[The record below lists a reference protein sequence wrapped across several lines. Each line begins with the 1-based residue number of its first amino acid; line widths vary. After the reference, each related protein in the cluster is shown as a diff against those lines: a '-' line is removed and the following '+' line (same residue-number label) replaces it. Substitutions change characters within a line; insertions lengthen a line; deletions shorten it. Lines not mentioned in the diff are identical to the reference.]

1 MEKYNISGMSCAAC
15 QVRVENAV
23 SKVKGV
29 KSCSVSLLTNS
40 MQVEGDAISSDIIK
54 AVEDAG
60 YGASVFAS
68 SISNEKESIINK
80 LAAQE
85 ESLKDKETPKLK
97 RRLILSF
104 VFLFALMYFSMGH
117 MMLHLPLPKFFH
129 DNHVAIGLIE
139 LILCTIVMLINK
151 KFFISGF
158 KSMVHFAPNMDSLI
172 AIGSASG
179 YIYSIIILFLMTR
192 AVVDNNSALVM
203 QYSMEF
209 YFESSAMIL
218 ALITFGKMLEAYS
231 KGKTTNALKGLMK
244 LAPKTVNVIK
254 DGTEQTISIDD
265 INKGDI
271 FVVRPGENIP
281 VDGIIVDGES
291 SVNESALTGE
301 SLPVDKI
308 KGDKVS
314 SATLNISGF
323 LKCEATRVGEDTTL
337 AQIINMVSDASATK
351 APIAK
356 LADRISGV
364 FVPAVILIAIITFIV
379 WMSTG
384 AELGFA
390 LARAIT
396 VLVVS
401 CPCALGLA
409 TPVAIMVGN
418 GKGAKSGIL
427 FKNAESLQEAGN
439 IQIVAIDKTGTIT
452 EGKPRV
458 TDIIENGISKDELLS
473 IAYSLEEKSEH
484 PLAKAIVEY
493 AKEKNITLKQT
504 EKFESL
510 SGHGIKADIN
520 NISYYAGSKKFA
532 ASKLQIDN
540 KTNEIA
546 SDLARYGKTP
556 LFFFT
561 DKNVLGVIAV
571 ADTIKSDSQ
580 KAINQFRKMGIKTI
594 MLTGDNELTANAIGD
609 QAGVDEVKSNVLP
622 DGKDAVISSLQKY
635 GKVAMIG
642 DGINDAPALT
652 RADIGI
658 AIGAGADIAIDAA
671 NIVLMKNSLVDSVAA
686 IRLSKQTFK
695 TIKENLFWALIYNS
709 LLIPAAAGVYIR
721 LFGISMNPMLGAL
734 AMSLSSFSVVMNA
747 LRLNLYDI
755 YNDKYDKIIKNNL
768 LDKILIDKGDIE
780 VMKKIV
786 KVNGM
791 NCEHC
796 EARVNKAIEALDGVI
811 LAKADHN
818 KSEVEI
824 EMTKDVD
831 INLIKDAVTTAGY
844 DFVS

>member
-1 MEKYNISGMSCAAC
+1 MIYLTKVMEKYNISGMSCAAC

-40 MQVEGDAISSDIIK
+40 MQVEGDVISSDIIK

-60 YGASVFAS
+60 YGASVFAP
-68 SISNEKESIINK
+68 SISNEKESVINK

-117 MMLHLPLPKFFH
+117 MMLHLPLPEFFH
-129 DNHVAIGLIE
+129 NNHVAIGLIE
-139 LILCTIVMLINK
+139 LILCTIVMIINK
-151 KFFISGF
+151 KFFVSGF
-158 KSMVHFAPNMDSLI
+158 KSMAHFAPNMDSLI

-356 LADRISGV
+356 LADKISGV

-384 AELGFA
+384 AELGFV

-418 GKGAKSGIL
+418 GKSAKSGIL

-458 TDIIENGISKDELLS
+458 TDIIENDISKDELLS

-493 AKEKNITLKQT
+493 AKEKNISLKQT
-504 EKFESL
+504 QKFESL
-510 SGHGIKADIN
+510 SGHGIKADIYN
-520 NISYYAGSKKFA
+520 TSYYAGSKKFA
-532 ASKLQIDN
+532 ASKLQIDSR
-540 KTNEIA
+540 TSERA
-546 SDLARYGKTP
+546 SKLAELGKTP

-561 DKNVLGVIAV
+561 DKKVLGVIAV
-571 ADTIKSDSQ
+571 ADTIKSDSK
-580 KAINQFRKMGIKTI
+580 KAISQFKKMGIKTI
-594 MLTGDNELTANAIGD
+594 MLTGDNELTANAIGM

-622 DGKDAVISSLQKY
+622 DGKDAVISNLQKY

-671 NIVLMKNSLVDSVAA
+671 NIVLMKNSLVDAVAA

-709 LLIPAAAGVYIR
+709 LLIPAAAGVYIK

-747 LRLNLYDI
+747 LR
-755 YNDKYDKIIKNNL
+755 
-768 LDKILIDKGDIE
+768 
-780 VMKKIV
+780 
-786 KVNGM
+786 
-791 NCEHC
+791 
-796 EARVNKAIEALDGVI
+796 RR
-811 LAKADHN
+811 
-818 KSEVEI
+818 
-824 EMTKDVD
+824 
-831 INLIKDAVTTAGY
+831 
-844 DFVS
+844 